1 MPKNNRTLAIAFVVV
16 ATVMTVGY
24 EARASYR
31 SNAFCKNV
39 GEYGDPAYKKN
50 VFKRRGFPKPDA
62 APPHTLL
69 PSGGLPAPQAHF
81 SFQGARWSPPPLTQ
95 YLPCPPASV

>member
-1 MPKNNRTLAIAFVVV
+1 MAIAFVVV

-50 VFKRRGFPKPDA
+50 VFKRRVFTKPDG
-62 APPHTLL
+62 T
-69 PSGGLPAPQAHF
+69 
-81 SFQGARWSPPPLTQ
+81 TQ
-95 YLPCPPASV
+95 YTFTHAGAIPGSQYHCSVEVAGDKVVGTRVSHVRAL